1 MILWPQ
7 PDGSIIATPQPAHAL
22 IAGQVMRALAD
33 RSEPHEAIC
42 TAAAQHDVAW
52 MRWEDAPEFDAQ
64 TGLPR
69 HFNALPG
76 ETHVALWKAGV
87 ATALRNWGRLAALLI
102 MRHGSF
108 IYSLGMLSPRVR
120 PGAGGRAAMEAY
132 FAWEKAEGARLM
144 ADLGM
149 TEAEVAPLS
158 AKLAMVDA
166 IALSL
171 CWGRAEFDC
180 AGACRLVRS
189 GPFAAALAPWPIT
202 AHSLTVT
209 TEAMRLPARFA
220 DAGAMQ
226 AGLASAPRETL
237 GFHLSPG

>member
-7 PDGSIIATPQPAHAL
+7 PDGSVIATPQPAHAL

-33 RSEPHEAIC
+33 RPEPYEAVC

-52 MRWEDAPEFDAQ
+52 MPWEDAPEFDAQ

-76 ETHVALWKAGV
+76 DAHVALWKAGV
-87 ATALRNWGRLAALLI
+87 ATAQRNWGRLAALLI

-120 PGAGGRAAMEAY
+120 PSADSRAAMEAY
-132 FAWEKAEGARLM
+132 VAWEQAEGARLM
-144 ADLGM
+144 TDLGM

-158 AKLAMVDA
+158 ARLAMVDA

-171 CWGRAEFDC
+171 CWGHAEFDC

-189 GPFAAALAPWPIT
+189 GPFAATLAPWPI
-202 AHSLTVT
+202 AAPSLTVT

-220 DAGAMQ
+220 DAAAMQ
-226 AGLASAPRETL
+226 SGLAGAPRETL
-237 GFHLSPG
+237 HFHLSPG